1 MKKLLCM
8 LLCALL
14 CVGMLTVAAAEE
26 TDLLDAVLQRGEM
39 IIACEGTYKPWNYQE
54 DDGTL
59 AGYDVE
65 VAQAICEILGVKAN
79 IQPCQW
85 DGIFA
90 GLETGV
96 FDVAISDVTITEE
109 RAEKYDFSTPYA
121 YSRVSLIV
129 RDDNE
134 DITCFEDL
142 AGKTTC
148 NTVTSIYAQIA
159 EKYGATVTPVDDLA
173 QTLMLVEQ
181 RRIDATLNN
190 NTAFID
196 YMTERPDAP
205 FKIVDNYEEAE
216 NIAIPVRKG
225 NERFLAAVNDALQ
238 QLAENGTL
246 AALSNKYFGMDIS
259 TME

>member
-1 MKKLLCM
+1 MKK

-14 CVGMLTVAAAEE
+14 CAMLVLTVAGAALAEG
-26 TDLLDAVLQRGEM
+26 DLLEQVLARGEM
-39 IIACEGTYKPWNYQE
+39 VIACEGTYKPWNYQDE
-54 DDGTL
+54 NGEL
-59 AGYDVE
+59 MGYDVE
-65 VAQAICEILGVKAN
+65 VARAICDLLGVKAN
-79 IQPCQW
+79 IQPCLW

-96 FDVAISDVTITEE
+96 FDTAICDVTITEE

-129 RDDNE
+129 REDNE
-134 DITCFEDL
+134 EITCFEDL
-142 AGKTTC
+142 KGKTTC
-148 NTVTSIYAQIA
+148 NTITSIYAQIA
-159 EKYGATVTPVDDLA
+159 EQYGAEVTPVDDLA

-181 RRIDATLNN
+181 GRIDATLNN

-225 NERFLAAVNDALQ
+225 EEAFLAAINDALA

-246 AALSNKYFGMDIS
+246 SELSIKYFGMDIS